1 MKIIYKSL
9 LICFIL
15 FTTLLSC
22 RETVAQDQAKVISP
36 REMLKSM
43 DSASVL
49 IIDVRTPVEFQEGHL
64 KNAKNIDFLSSS
76 FKKGLSGL
84 DKEKPIYIYCRSG
97 NRSGKS
103 VKDFLNAGFTE
114 VYDLEVGIVGWK
126 SEGLPVVFD

>member
-1 MKIIYKSL
+1 MIYKNL

-15 FTTLLSC
+15 FFTLFSC
-22 RETVAQDQAKVISP
+22 KESVAQDQTKIVSP
-36 REMLKSM
+36 KELLKYI
-43 DSASVL
+43 DSSSVQ
-49 IIDVRTPVEFQEGHL
+49 IIDIRTPAEFQEGHL

-76 FKKGLSGL
+76 FTKEISGL
-84 DKEKPIYIYCRSG
+84 DKEKPVYIYCRSG

-103 VKDFLNAGFTE
+103 VKDFLHVGFTE